1 MRVTTDLWVSAL
13 VRRAFAAGGFAAV
26 LRKGAAEAGAIFVV
40 TRGRMGEVSL
50 YGPAAQTSY
59 DERKPSERL
68 FRRLAE
74 VADADA
80 LDRRMARES
89 RFDPDLWLV
98 EIEAGDDFIAEAVPL
113 TSGEG

>member
-68 FRRLAE
+68 FRRIEE

-80 LDRRMARES
+80 LDRRMERES

-98 EIEAGDDFIAEAVPL
+98 EIEAGDDFVAEAVPL
-113 TSGEG
+113 TKEG